1 MNNTLPVI
9 KYIELDSIWNYSQPG
24 FIRNIFE
31 KYCILEKSSQPD
43 ILFTCSYSKYTMT
56 KLADNL
62 YDYMSKLQEFPLLI
76 LVGESHGDYKF
87 ATTKYTY
94 IVGCDPNYTCQFN
107 AVMYVPMYDEN
118 LLECIEHRNDILPDK
133 FACYTIR
140 NIYNTD
146 GIRNEFITKLAQVTN
161 KEVINGSG
169 ICGETYRSRI
179 KWAQQY
185 KFNICMENTYEPY
198 YHTEKLI
205 LACTT
210 GIPVYYG
217 ADDDWIWK
225 IFNKD
230 AFVFVKDVDEAIL
243 EIIELDNDPVKYK
256 EKFYKPI
263 FTENGLDIIKSELD
277 NFDFFIKDLIN
288 KLVSNKNLTIKDYIS
303 KFGLDNDTQIS
314 NLDTLIF

>member
-1 MNNTLPVI
+1 
-9 KYIELDSIWNYSQPG
+9 
-24 FIRNIFE
+24 
-31 KYCILEKSSQPD
+31 
-43 ILFTCSYSKYTMT
+43 
-56 KLADNL
+56 
-62 YDYMSKLQEFPLLI
+62 
-76 LVGESHGDYKF
+76 
-87 ATTKYTY
+87 
-94 IVGCDPNYTCQFN
+94 
-107 AVMYVPMYDEN
+107 
-118 LLECIEHRNDILPDK
+118 
-133 FACYTIR
+133 
-140 NIYNTD
+140 
-146 GIRNEFITKLAQVTN
+146 
-161 KEVINGSG
+161 
-169 ICGETYRSRI
+169 
-179 KWAQQY
+179 
-185 KFNICMENTYEPY
+185 MENTYEPY